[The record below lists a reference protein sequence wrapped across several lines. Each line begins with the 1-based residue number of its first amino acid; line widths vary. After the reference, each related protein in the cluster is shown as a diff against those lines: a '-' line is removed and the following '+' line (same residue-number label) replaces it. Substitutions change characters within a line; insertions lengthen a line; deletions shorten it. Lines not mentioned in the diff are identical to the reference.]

1 MRVVA
6 EQGLPELIELAASQA
21 TKTDHTEAEVL
32 AEAERLRADKKA
44 RLAREAAART
54 AEEAARRKAEEDE
67 AAGPYN
73 FILQKEATLAE
84 QEVKPPSWRRRMRR
98 SAPRRRPS
106 SRRRRRIRRRLRSF
120 RRSKRP
126 PP

>member
-32 AEAERLRADKKA
+32 AEAERLRAEKKA

-73 FILQKEATLAE
+73 FILQKESTLAE
-84 QEVKPPSWRRRMRR
+84 QEVKPPSWRRRMRIEAR
-98 SAPRRRPS
+98 QGGGQVQGGGGG
-106 SRRRRRIRRRLRSF
+106 
-120 RRSKRP
+120 
-126 PP
+126 